1 MNLTLTL
8 KSAVITLLMPG
19 TVVVVIPY
27 FILHQ
32 QGIHGFPALSA
43 ATVIATMTGLTGV
56 AILLHCIKGF
66 AVYGK
71 GTLAPID
78 PPKTLVVHGLY
89 RYNRNPMYVG
99 VLSVL
104 LSESLFFESTG
115 LLIYAAVAFLF
126 FNLFVMLYEE
136 PHLRSLFGES
146 YLKYSAAVPRW
157 GIAKR
162 PFAIPLS

>member
-1 MNLTLTL
+1 MNVSLAL
-8 KSAVITLLMPG
+8 KSSVITFLMPG

-27 FILHQ
+27 FILDQ
-32 QGIHGFPALSA
+32 KGISGFPPLSA
-43 ATVIATMTGLTGV
+43 ATVIATVTGLTGL
-56 AILLHCIKGF
+56 AILLHCVMGF

-115 LLIYAAVAFLF
+115 LLLYAAVAFLF
-126 FNLFVMLYEE
+126 FNCFVMLYEE
-136 PHLRSLFGES
+136 PHLRSLFGAS
-146 YLKYSAAVPRW
+146 YEKYCSKVPRW

-162 PFAIPLS
+162 AFTIPLL